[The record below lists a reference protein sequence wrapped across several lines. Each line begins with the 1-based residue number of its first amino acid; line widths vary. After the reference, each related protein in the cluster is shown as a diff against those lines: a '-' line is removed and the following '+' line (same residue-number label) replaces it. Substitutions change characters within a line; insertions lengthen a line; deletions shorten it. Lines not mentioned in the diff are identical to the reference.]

1 MYDTDGYFFN
11 RGYQPCQSQLDSMA
25 NIVGLMS
32 FLLGLQNLKENE
44 YQSVHTEQLIRQID
58 IEAANQKQTVKLL
71 EALSEQFEEQ
81 NEMLT
86 QILEELKTLNGRNV
100 SENVHIEEHQ

>member
-1 MYDTDGYFFN
+1 MHDVSGYYN
-11 RGYQPCQSQLDSMA
+11 PGYQPCQSQLDSMA

-44 YQSVHTEQLIRQID
+44 YQSAHTEQLIQQID

-86 QILEELKTLNGRNV
+86 QILEELTALNGRKTDDNV
-100 SENVHIEEHQ
+100 YPEKH

>member
-1 MYDTDGYFFN
+1 MHDVSGYYN
-11 RGYQPCQSQLDSMA
+11 PGYQPCQNQLDSMA

-44 YQSVHTEQLIRQID
+44 YQSAHTEQLIQQID

-71 EALSEQFEEQ
+71 QALSEQFEEQ

-86 QILEELKTLNGRNV
+86 QILEELTVLNGRKTDDNV
-100 SENVHIEEHQ
+100 YPEKH

>member
-1 MYDTDGYFFN
+1 MYSTNGYYN
-11 RGYQPCQSQLDSMA
+11 RDYQPCQNQLDSIA

-44 YQSVHTEQLIRQID
+44 YQSAHTEQLIQQID

-71 EALSEQFEEQ
+71 EALSEQFEIQ
-81 NEMLT
+81 NKMLT
-86 QILEELKTLNGRNV
+86 QILEELTALNGRKTGDNV
-100 SENVHIEEHQ
+100 YPENH